1 MTRDVVSTSVS
12 RCSPVTGDATRT
24 TCEPSK
30 PLFRPPEMTP
40 PRRQRVASHVR
51 VDNGATTPLEAAD
64 RGALEPCTTASL
76 VDRNLFRVANQSTD
90 VKLHELLLSTV
101 TCSPRRPR
109 RHRCTLLCAVG
120 GASLDRNIWGLRC
133 RPRFSSA
140 SFGPELERHAY
151 QGEPGLLGPKRCMRE
166 QREASLIEKPHRCHV
181 SAAAPCAELVP

>member
-1 MTRDVVSTSVS
+1 MNTWLDEVLVAVGMTRDVVSTSVS

-90 VKLHELLLSTV
+90 VKLHEYFCQLSRVRRGGLVDTV
-101 TCSPRRPR
+101 VRCFVRSAAPPWIGTSGAYAAGRGFRAHHSDRSWSGTLTRASRGCWVRSVVCASNAR
-109 RHRCTLLCAVG
+109 RH
-120 GASLDRNIWGLRC
+120 
-133 RPRFSSA
+133 
-140 SFGPELERHAY
+140 
-151 QGEPGLLGPKRCMRE
+151 
-166 QREASLIEKPHRCHV
+166 
-181 SAAAPCAELVP
+181 